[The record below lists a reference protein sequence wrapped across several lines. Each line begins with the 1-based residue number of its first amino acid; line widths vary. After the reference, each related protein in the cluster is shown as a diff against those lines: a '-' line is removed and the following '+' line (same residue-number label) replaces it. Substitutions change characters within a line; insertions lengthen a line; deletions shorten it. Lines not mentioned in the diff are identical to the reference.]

1 MFKKTILHI
10 IKFTVVL
17 YFVVSNIISYGQN
30 SNKEKIIDPI
40 LTDISEILP
49 PLEVLFDSAY
59 STIASYKAK
68 KYNVDYQLTQIITAK
83 RSWLKYLGLEAYY
96 NYGTADY
103 FTLTN
108 VLPTSSQQ
116 TTSRY
121 TFGATFKFP
130 VFDIINRKNQI
141 NGEKIRYE
149 FFHNEAESEKQLV
162 RKNVIESYY
171 ALILKQKLF
180 KIANENYIEG
190 KMQAEM
196 AEKQFTNGE
205 IPLYELSRLKSI
217 KNSSQMQYESTKS
230 DFTIAYLLLQEIT
243 GIKFNQLKFIE

>member
-1 MFKKTILHI
+1 MFKKDVFKINI
-10 IKFTVVL
+10 FVGVF
-17 YFVVSNIISYGQN
+17 YFFVSNTNLYAQSTV
-30 SNKEKIIDPI
+30 KEQVINPI

-59 STIASYKAK
+59 ETVASYKAK
-68 KYNVDYQLTQIITAK
+68 SYNVTYQSTQITTVQ

-103 FTLTN
+103 NSFLNN
-108 VLPTSSQQ
+108 VGSNSTQV
-116 TTSRY
+116 TSRY
-121 TFGATFKFP
+121 TLGAAVKLP
-130 VFDIINRKNQI
+130 VFDIINRKNSI
-141 NGEKIRYE
+141 KAEKIRYE
-149 FFHNEAESEKQLV
+149 FFVNEAETEKQLV
-162 RKNVIESYY
+162 RKSVIESYY

-180 KIANENYIEG
+180 KIASENYIEG

-205 IPLYELSRLKSI
+205 IPIYEFSRIKSI
-217 KNSSQMQYESTKS
+217 KNSSQMQYETLKS
-230 DFTIAYLLLQEIT
+230 EFTLAYLLLQEIT